1 MARVSNGARRKR
13 KGRSYT
19 QPFLTQFQNI
29 TGDRLGMVGLL
40 TMGAIVFLTIFA
52 PMLMPYGVM
61 ENIIRPDGRPAALE
75 PPSWRHWFG
84 TTNLAED
91 VLSQTLAGGRVALI
105 IGLIAGMCVTLI
117 GTNIGLIAG
126 YYGRWV
132 DDVLMRITDIAYG
145 IPFLPFGIILVAIL
159 GASKWTIILT
169 ITVLMWRTTAR
180 VIRSQVLSLK
190 ERPFVMA
197 ARASGAS
204 DLRIL
209 YKHIAPN
216 ILPLAFLYAALSV
229 GFGVIAEASL
239 SFVGLGDP
247 ASISWGRMLYFAFWA
262 GAMRTA
268 WWWIIPPGLCIG
280 ALVVSCYLIARGYES
295 VVNPKL
301 REF

>member
-1 MARVSNGARRKR
+1 MGMIGSITMSAII
-13 KGRSYT
+13 
-19 QPFLTQFQNI
+19 FL
-29 TGDRLGMVGLL
+29 
-40 TMGAIVFLTIFA
+40 AIFA
-52 PMLMPYGVM
+52 PLLIPYAVV
-61 ENIIRPDGRPAALE
+61 ENISRPDGSPAMLE

-91 VLSQTLAGGRVALI
+91 VFSQTLWGGRIALM
-105 IGLIAGMCVTLI
+105 IGLVSGVCVTMI

-132 DDVLMRITDIAYG
+132 DDILMRITDIAYG

-169 ITVLMWRTTAR
+169 ISVLMWRTTAR

-190 ERPFVMA
+190 ERPFVLA

-216 ILPLAFLYAALSV
+216 ILPLAFLYTALSV

-247 ASISWGRMLYFAFWA
+247 STISWGRMLYFAFWA

-280 ALVVSCYLIARGYES
+280 LLVVSCYLIARGYES
-295 VVNPKL
+295 IVNPKL

>member
-1 MARVSNGARRKR
+1 MLPNGARRKK
-13 KGRSYT
+13 KGKNYT
-19 QPFLTQFQNI
+19 QPFLHQLKNI
-29 TGDRLGMVGLL
+29 TGDPMGMIGFI
-40 TMGAIVFLTIFA
+40 TMSAIIFLAIFA
-52 PMLMPYGVM
+52 PLLIPYGVA
-61 ENIIRPDGRPAALE
+61 ENVLRPDSSPAMLE

-91 VLSQTLAGGRVALI
+91 VFSQTLWGGRVALM
-105 IGLIAGMCVTLI
+105 IGLVSGVCVTMI

-132 DDVLMRITDIAYG
+132 DDILMRITDIAYG

-169 ITVLMWRTTAR
+169 ISVLMWRTTAR

-190 ERPFVMA
+190 ERPFVLA

-216 ILPLAFLYAALSV
+216 ILPLAFLYTALSV

-247 ASISWGRMLYFAFWA
+247 TTISWGRMLYFAFWA

-280 ALVVSCYLIARGYES
+280 LLVVSCYLVARGYES
-295 VVNPKL
+295 VLNPKL

>member
-1 MARVSNGARRKR
+1 MLPNGAIR
-13 KGRSYT
+13 
-19 QPFLTQFQNI
+19 PFLNQLKNI
-29 TGDRLGMVGLL
+29 TRDRMGMIGFI
-40 TMGAIVFLTIFA
+40 TMSTIVFLAIFA
-52 PMLMPYGVM
+52 PLLIPYAVV
-61 ENIIRPDGRPAALE
+61 ENVSRPDGSPAMLE

-91 VLSQTLAGGRVALI
+91 VFSQTLWGGRIALM
-105 IGLIAGMCVTLI
+105 IGLVSGICVTVI

-132 DDVLMRITDIAYG
+132 DDILMRITDIAYG

-169 ITVLMWRTTAR
+169 ISVLMWRTTAR

-190 ERPFVMA
+190 ERPFVLA

-216 ILPLAFLYAALSV
+216 ILPLAFLYTALSV

-247 ASISWGRMLYFAFWA
+247 STISWGRMLYFAFWA

-280 ALVVSCYLIARGYES
+280 LLVVSCYLIARGYES
-295 VVNPKL
+295 IVNPKL

>member
-1 MARVSNGARRKR
+1 MALYRNGARRKKR
-13 KGRSYT
+13 NKNYAKA
-19 QPFLTQFQNI
+19 FLNEFQNI
-29 TGDRLGMVGLL
+29 TQDRMGMIGLL
-40 TMGAIVFLTIFA
+40 TMGVIVFLTIFA
-52 PMLMPYGVM
+52 PLLIPYGVA
-61 ENIIRPDGRPAALE
+61 ENVSRPDGSPAVLE

-91 VLSQTLAGGRVALI
+91 VLSQTLVGGRVALM
-105 IGLIAGMCVTLI
+105 IGLVSGMCVTII

-132 DDVLMRITDIAYG
+132 DDILMRITDIAYG

-197 ARASGAS
+197 ARAAGAS

-216 ILPLAFLYAALSV
+216 ILPLAFLYASLSV

-247 ASISWGRMLYFAFWA
+247 SSISWGRMLYFAFWA

-280 ALVVSCYLIARGYES
+280 ALVVSCFLIARGYES

>member
-1 MARVSNGARRKR
+1 LR
-13 KGRSYT
+13 
-19 QPFLTQFQNI
+19 NI
-29 TGDRLGMVGLL
+29 TEDRLGMIGFITVS
-40 TMGAIVFLTIFA
+40 AIIFLAIFA
-52 PMLMPYGVM
+52 PLLVPYGVA
-61 ENIIRPDGRPAALE
+61 ENVLRPDRTPAMLE

-91 VLSQTLAGGRVALI
+91 VFSQTLWGGRVALM
-105 IGLIAGMCVTLI
+105 IGLVSGICVTVI

-132 DDVLMRITDIAYG
+132 DDILMRLTDVAYG

-169 ITVLMWRTTAR
+169 ISVLMWRTTAR

-209 YKHIAPN
+209 YRHIAPN
-216 ILPLAFLYAALSV
+216 ILPLAFLYTALSV

-247 ASISWGRMLYFAFWA
+247 ATISWGRMLYFAFWA

-280 ALVVSCYLIARGYES
+280 LLVVSCYLIARGYEI
-295 VVNPKL
+295 VFNPKL
-301 REF
+301 KEF